1 MVQMKPPKFQHPLRP
16 PPTLFLLRLLFASPP
31 LSLSLTFSP
40 APFMPSPRFSRYQSS
55 LSLSLLRSP
64 HPVLFLFFPFLFLSL
79 SASRCPRNQ
88 PAKWSRARWLER
100 RIRETRG
107 ASAGVAMTQSQRG
120 PMDLAGVRES
130 VRRATIGRGSSR
142 GCVTRGAHHLRL
154 SLRGGMPKC
163 APGCNI
169 IPLGG

>member
-31 LSLSLTFSP
+31 LSLSLFP
-40 APFMPSPRFSRYQSS
+40 LLPLCPRPGFLDTRA